1 MYGVAINAFYFPLH
15 NEIQDLQH
23 TQIIKIRGF
32 DGHHMTLVSPH
43 GRIRISPCLLL
54 SFCIS
59 SPTVFFFFRFL
70 SLFQGDR
77 GHK

>member
-15 NEIQDLQH
+15 NEIQELQH

-43 GRIRISPCLLL
+43 GRIRISPCLFAQLL
-54 SFCIS
+54 HFFSHC
-59 SPTVFFFFRFL
+59 FFFFFL
-70 SLFQGDR
+70 LPFIISG
-77 GHK
+77 